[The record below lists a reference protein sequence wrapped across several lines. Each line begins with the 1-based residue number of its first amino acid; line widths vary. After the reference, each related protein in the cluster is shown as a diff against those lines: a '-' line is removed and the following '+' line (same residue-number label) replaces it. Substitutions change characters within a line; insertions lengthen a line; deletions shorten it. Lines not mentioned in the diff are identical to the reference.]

1 MFPHILPMTLSNNN
15 EKLTQQQ
22 LDSIEIAV
30 EQAGIRAVHP
40 EKMEAF
46 AAELVERLKNN
57 TEENK

>member
-1 MFPHILPMTLSNNN
+1 MPMTLSNNK

-57 TEENK
+57 AEQNK

>member
-1 MFPHILPMTLSNNN
+1 MTLSNNN

-22 LDSIEIAV
+22 VDSIEIAV

-46 AAELVERLKNN
+46 AAELVERLKND
-57 TEENK
+57 TEQNK

>member
-1 MFPHILPMTLSNNN
+1 MTLINNK

-46 AAELVERLKNN
+46 AAELVERLKND

>member
-1 MFPHILPMTLSNNN
+1 MTLSNNN

-30 EQAGIRAVHP
+30 EQSGIRAVHP

>member
-1 MFPHILPMTLSNNN
+1 MTLINNN
-15 EKLTQQQ
+15 EKLTQEQV
-22 LDSIEIAV
+22 DSIEIAV
-30 EQAGIRAVHP
+30 EEVGIKAVHP

>member
-1 MFPHILPMTLSNNN
+1 MKIPS
-15 EKLTQQQ
+15 EY
-22 LDSIEIAV
+22 IEIAV

-46 AAELVERLKNN
+46 AAELVERLKND

>member
-1 MFPHILPMTLSNNN
+1 MTLSNNN

-30 EQAGIRAVHP
+30 EQSGIRAVHP

-57 TEENK
+57 TEEK

>member
-1 MFPHILPMTLSNNN
+1 MTLSNNN

-30 EQAGIRAVHP
+30 EQSGIRAVHP

-46 AAELVERLKNN
+46 AAELVERLKND
-57 TEENK
+57 TE

>member
-1 MFPHILPMTLSNNN
+1 MPMTLSNNN

-22 LDSIEIAV
+22 VDSIEIAV

-46 AAELVERLKNN
+46 AAELVERLKND
-57 TEENK
+57 TEQNK